1 VNGVLNAQ
9 SAPGAS
15 PVASGCPFYI
25 GGIYSPAAGSCNYAG
40 QFFNGLIDEVS
51 YYNRALSGGE
61 IASIYTAGSAGKCV
75 PPLPL
80 NCIPPPSGLAGWW
93 PGEGNAND
101 IAGTNNGTLLNG
113 ASFAP
118 GEVGSAF
125 SFNGSNQCVQIPYSQ
140 TLVSSNYSIEA
151 WVKPLGQVS
160 DSINQAL
167 IFGQGY
173 GRQLVARKGT
183 SGVIIGFYFANSSS
197 TFFGVV
203 STNQIP
209 IGQFTHLAGTWDGTT
224 LRLYINGVLNAQLAP
239 SASPVDP
246 GCPFSIGGFYNN
258 CGGAGQ
264 FFNGLIDEVSDYNR
278 ALSDGEVQA
287 IYLADGAGKCV
298 PPPPPPPPPN
308 CTPPPSG
315 LVSWWPGEGN
325 ANDIAGTNNGT
336 PYNGVGFAPGMVG
349 QAFVFNGTNSYV
361 EVPDSPALRLTNQL
375 TIEFWVQRRSLQDED
390 YIINKG
396 GDYTAGMLNYGVTI
410 TRAQYGNTLA
420 FTFAG
425 GARDSLAITDFNW
438 HHCAVSARNGD
449 ADPSFYVD
457 GVLRTVTG
465 RVGASAINLYASTA
479 PLYIGAQVDPASG
492 WFYYSG
498 ALVDEL
504 SIYSR
509 ALTAAEIQ
517 AIYSAG
523 SAGKCRSSRDA
534 TASAVLAYDF
544 VVAANITDG
553 GYGYT
558 NTPTVK
564 IIGGG
569 GSGAQ
574 AVAVVSNGM
583 VVAVNVLD
591 AGYGYTNLPV
601 IVIEPPFIAQPM
613 MGIAAMSLLSFTN
626 LALGTNY
633 QFQSFLGN
641 T

>member
-1 VNGVLNAQ
+1 
-9 SAPGAS
+9 
-15 PVASGCPFYI
+15 
-25 GGIYSPAAGSCNYAG
+25 
-40 QFFNGLIDEVS
+40 
-51 YYNRALSGGE
+51 
-61 IASIYTAGSAGKCV
+61 
-75 PPLPL
+75 
-80 NCIPPPSGLAGWW
+80 
-93 PGEGNAND
+93 
-101 IAGTNNGTLLNG
+101 
-113 ASFAP
+113 
-118 GEVGSAF
+118 
-125 SFNGSNQCVQIPYSQ
+125 
-140 TLVSSNYSIEA
+140 
-151 WVKPLGQVS
+151 
-160 DSINQAL
+160 
-167 IFGQGY
+167 
-173 GRQLVARKGT
+173 
-183 SGVIIGFYFANSSS
+183 
-197 TFFGVV
+197 
-203 STNQIP
+203 
-209 IGQFTHLAGTWDGTT
+209 
-224 LRLYINGVLNAQLAP
+224 
-239 SASPVDP
+239 
-246 GCPFSIGGFYNN
+246 
-258 CGGAGQ
+258 
-264 FFNGLIDEVSDYNR
+264 
-278 ALSDGEVQA
+278 
-287 IYLADGAGKCV
+287 
-298 PPPPPPPPPN
+298 
-308 CTPPPSG
+308 
-315 LVSWWPGEGN
+315 
-325 ANDIAGTNNGT
+325 
-336 PYNGVGFAPGMVG
+336 
-349 QAFVFNGTNSYV
+349 V